1 MCVIA
6 SFVIISEPRYV
17 PSGYNKRSRPIRD
30 LGLELVDIVG
40 SNTLVDDINSDDL
53 IVKGGYG

>member
-1 MCVIA
+1 M
-6 SFVIISEPRYV
+6 